1 LSAQALSSNDVDDY
15 SELKNYNGLEAEE
28 TAAVNNRS
36 ILTQYTFEKAKDVR
50 DATLTWLKALNG
62 NRTPRGSSDDGKE
75 RRELLKSNVKNVFKW
90 FLLPYFPV
98 AKIVS
103 VVALPFQPQRWDL
116 KAFVWATQIAVGY
129 IILFIVSVY
138 VSEWTELGIGTDANL
153 LQWLAS
159 VRVCVLFDA
168 DGRWCGNGHNNY
180 CHPASDQWLR
190 S

>member
-75 RRELLKSNVKNVFKW
+75 RRELLKSMSKMCLSGFS
-90 FLLPYFPV
+90 FPIFPWP
-98 AKIVS
+98 KS
-103 VVALPFQPQRWDL
+103 
-116 KAFVWATQIAVGY
+116 
-129 IILFIVSVY
+129 
-138 VSEWTELGIGTDANL
+138 
-153 LQWLAS
+153 
-159 VRVCVLFDA
+159 
-168 DGRWCGNGHNNY
+168 
-180 CHPASDQWLR
+180 
-190 S
+190 